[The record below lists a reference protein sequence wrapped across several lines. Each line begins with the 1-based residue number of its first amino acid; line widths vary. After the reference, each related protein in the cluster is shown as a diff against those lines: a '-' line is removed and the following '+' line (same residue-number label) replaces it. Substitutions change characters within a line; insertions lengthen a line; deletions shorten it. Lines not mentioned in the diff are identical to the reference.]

1 VTARIAALLEL
12 RMTGEAMKNQGSGSA
27 EVKPGGGGHG
37 RAAFAFIFVTVL
49 LDMLALGIIV
59 PVLPKLIIQFEHGDM
74 AMAARQTG
82 VFAFV
87 WAAMQFVF
95 APVTGALSD
104 RFGRRP
110 VVLVSNFGLG
120 CDYILMALA
129 PTLSWLFVGRVIS
142 GITAAS
148 FPTANAYIAD
158 VTPED
163 QRAAKFGML
172 GAAFGLGFIV
182 GPALGGVLGGI
193 GLRYP
198 FWAAAGLSL
207 ANWLYGFFILPE
219 SLPKERQAVFSLRK
233 ANALGALRLL
243 SSHPELFGLATAMF
257 LYYNAHEAL
266 PSMFVIYTDYR
277 YHWGA
282 QITGWA
288 LAGVGVGST
297 VVSAALISL
306 AVRRLGEVKT
316 LFTGMVCGIAG
327 FAFFAAAPSTAIFL
341 IGIPLLSLWGLASP
355 AMQALMSKRVSPSEQ
370 GRLQGAL
377 MSLFGVAGMI
387 APLVFTQVF
396 AVAIAPARELKLP
409 GAPYWLAATLMGASL
424 LLAWNAI
431 RRGSVAPVGAAESM
445 E

>member
-1 VTARIAALLEL
+1 MTTEPQTAGAS
-12 RMTGEAMKNQGSGSA
+12 QGT
-27 EVKPGGGGHG
+27 PGAKHG

-59 PVLPKLIIQFEHGDM
+59 PVLPKLIIRFEHGDM
-74 AMAARQTG
+74 AMAATQTG

-110 VVLVSNFGLG
+110 VVLLSNFGLG
-120 CDYILMALA
+120 FDYILMAVA
-129 PTLSWLFVGRVIS
+129 PTLGWLFLGRAIS
-142 GITAAS
+142 GITSAS

-163 QRAAKFGML
+163 KRAAKFGML

-182 GPALGGVLGGI
+182 GPALGGMLGGM

-207 ANWLYGFFILPE
+207 ANALYGFFILPE
-219 SLPKERQAVFSLRK
+219 SLPKDRRSAFSLRK
-233 ANALGALRLL
+233 ANPLGSLKLLR
-243 SSHPELFGLATAMF
+243 SHPELFGLAAAMF

-266 PSMFVIYTDYR
+266 PSMFVLYTDYR

-282 QITGWA
+282 GLTGWV

-297 VVSAALISL
+297 IVSAALISL
-306 AVRRLGEVKT
+306 AIKRLGEVRT
-316 LFTGMVCGIAG
+316 LFTGLLCGIAG
-327 FAFFAAAPSTAIFL
+327 FAIFAGAPSTAVFIA
-341 IGIPLLSLWGLASP
+341 GVPLLSLWGLASP
-355 AMQALMSKRVSPSEQ
+355 AMQALTSRRVQANEQ
-370 GRLQGAL
+370 GQLQGAL

-396 AVAIAPARELKLP
+396 ALAISPARAVQLP
-409 GAPYWLAATLMGASL
+409 GAPYWLASALLGGSL
-424 LLAWNAI
+424 LLAWNVT
-431 RRGSVAPVGAAESM
+431 RRGEAAVVATGIQAAKQ
-445 E
+445 